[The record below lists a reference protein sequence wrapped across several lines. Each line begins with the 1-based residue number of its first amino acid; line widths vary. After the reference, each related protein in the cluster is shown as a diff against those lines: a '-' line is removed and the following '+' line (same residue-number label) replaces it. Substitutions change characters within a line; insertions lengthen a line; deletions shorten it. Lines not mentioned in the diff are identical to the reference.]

1 MNYPVTDSRELTL
14 YLLARVIEEACRL
27 AEMPRWTWDDE
38 YDAQRIERRLAAHG
52 IHVDWVL
59 TPVSGGLSSL

>member
-1 MNYPVTDSRELTL
+1 MNYPVEDSRELTL
-14 YLLARVIEEACRL
+14 YLLARAIEEACRL
-27 AEMPRWTWDDE
+27 SALHRWTWDDE

-59 TPVSGGLSSL
+59 TPVAGRLSSP